1 MSDEGFTDQELDELR
16 RRRAAELSARSGTE
30 EQKRSKMQQQVE
42 VQKQSIL
49 RQILAPEARQRL
61 ANIKMVRPEFAE
73 QLELQLMQLAQSGR
87 VSLPISDQQLKESLV
102 RMQSQRRE
110 IRIRRH

>member
-1 MSDEGFTDQELDELR
+1 MSNEEFTDEELEEIR
-16 RRRAAELSARSGTE
+16 RRRMMELQRSSVE
-30 EQKRSKMQQQVE
+30 EQKRAKVQQQVE
-42 VQKQSIL
+42 AQKQSVL

-61 ANIKMVRPEFAE
+61 TNIKMVRPEFAE

-87 VSLPISDQQLKESLV
+87 VSLPISDQQLKEALA

-110 IRIRRH
+110 IRIRRQ

>member
-1 MSDEGFTDQELDELR
+1 MSSEEFTDEELEEIR
-16 RRRAAELSARSGTE
+16 RRRMMELQRSSVE
-30 EQKRSKMQQQVE
+30 EQKRAKVQQQAE
-42 VQKQSIL
+42 AQKQSVL

-61 ANIKMVRPEFAE
+61 TNIKMVRPEFAE

-87 VSLPISDQQLKESLV
+87 VSLPISDQQLKEALA

-110 IRIRRH
+110 IRIRRQ